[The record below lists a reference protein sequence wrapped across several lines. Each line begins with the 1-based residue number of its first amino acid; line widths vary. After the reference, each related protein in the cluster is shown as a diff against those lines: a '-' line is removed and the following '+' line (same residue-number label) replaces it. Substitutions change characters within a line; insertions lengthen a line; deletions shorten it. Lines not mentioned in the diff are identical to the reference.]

1 MMNYRDAIR
10 KINKLFGFQKFN
22 SYKIKDSDQ
31 ELVLQ
36 NDLALDEPIYVIT
49 DNGQLPARDGEYIL
63 EDTTKIKIQ
72 DGKVQEIKYDMEK
85 KESFVEAALK
95 DGTIV
100 KSNTFD
106 VGEEVKVVSPD
117 GKESPA
123 PDGEHELSLKD
134 SEGKEVLIKIITKDG
149 KIVER
154 ENVELPA
161 AEAKEVEEG
170 MGMVP
175 ELSQGNDIIDS
186 EFKKIMMEKLE
197 GLISKVDSIASD
209 YEDMKKKVSKFSKEP
224 AGEPVRQSKNVI
236 SEYETVKNNHIQ
248 QLINIRANAMNKK

>member
-22 SYKIKDSDQ
+22 SYKLKDSDQ

-36 NDLALDEPIYVIT
+36 NDLAVDEPVYIIT
-49 DNGQLPARDGEYIL
+49 NNGQLPAKDGEYLL
-63 EDTTKIKIQ
+63 EDTTKIKIE

-85 KESFVEAALK
+85 KQSFVEAALK

-134 SEGKEVLIKIITKDG
+134 SEGNEVLIKIITKDG

-154 ENVELPA
+154 ENVELP
-161 AEAKEVEEG
+161 EGEEE

-175 ELSQGNDIIDS
+175 ELSVGNDIIDS
-186 EFKKIMMEKLE
+186 EFKKIMMEKIE
-197 GLISKVDSIASD
+197 GLISKVDSIAAD

-224 AGEPVRQSKNVI
+224 AGEPVRQSKNVV

-248 QLINIRANAMNKK
+248 QLINIRANAMNKNKK

>member
-1 MMNYRDAIR
+1 MISYQDAIR

-22 SYKIKDSDQ
+22 SYKLKDSDQ

-36 NDLALDEPIYVIT
+36 NDLAVDEPVYIIT
-49 DNGQLPARDGEYIL
+49 NNGQLPAKDGEYLL

-134 SEGKEVLIKIITKDG
+134 SEGNEVLIKIITKDG

-154 ENVELPA
+154 ENVELP
-161 AEAKEVEEG
+161 KEEEE
-170 MGMVP
+170 MGMMP
-175 ELSQGNDIIDS
+175 ELSEGNDIIDS
-186 EFKKIMMEKLE
+186 EFKKIMMEKIE
-197 GLISKVDSIASD
+197 GLISKVDSIAAD

-224 AGEPVRQSKNVI
+224 AGEPVRQSKNVV

-248 QLINIRANAMNKK
+248 QLINIRANAMNKNKK

>member
-1 MMNYRDAIR
+1 MNYRDAIR

-22 SYKIKDSDQ
+22 SYKLKDSDQ

-36 NDLALDEPIYVIT
+36 NDLAVDEPVYIIT
-49 DNGQLPARDGEYIL
+49 NNGQLPAKDGEYLL

-117 GKESPA
+117 GSESPA

-134 SEGKEVLIKIITKDG
+134 SEGNEVLIKIITKDG

-154 ENVELPA
+154 ENVELP
-161 AEAKEVEEG
+161 KEEE

-175 ELSQGNDIIDS
+175 DLSEGNDIIDS
-186 EFKKIMMEKLE
+186 EFKKIMMEKIDSLV
-197 GLISKVDSIASD
+197 SKIDSIAAD

>member
-22 SYKIKDSDQ
+22 SYKLKDSDQ

-36 NDLALDEPIYVIT
+36 NDLAVDEPVYIIT
-49 DNGQLPARDGEYIL
+49 NNGQLPAKDGEYLL

-117 GKESPA
+117 GSESPA

-154 ENVELPA
+154 ENVELP
-161 AEAKEVEEG
+161 KEEE

-175 ELSQGNDIIDS
+175 ELSEGNDIIDS
-186 EFKKIMMEKLE
+186 EFKKIMMEKIDSLV
-197 GLISKVDSIASD
+197 SKIDSIAAD

>member
-1 MMNYRDAIR
+1 MNYRDAIR

-22 SYKIKDSDQ
+22 SYKLKDSDQ

-36 NDLALDEPIYVIT
+36 NDLAVDEPVYIIT
-49 DNGQLPARDGEYIL
+49 NNGQLPAKDGEYLL
-63 EDTTKIKIQ
+63 EDTTKIKIE

-134 SEGKEVLIKIITKDG
+134 SEGNEVLIKIITKDG

-154 ENVELPA
+154 ENVELP
-161 AEAKEVEEG
+161 EGEEE

-175 ELSQGNDIIDS
+175 ELSEGNDIIDS
-186 EFKKIMMEKLE
+186 EFKKIMMEKIE
-197 GLISKVDSIASD
+197 GLISKVDSIAAD

-224 AGEPVRQSKNVI
+224 AGEPVRQSKNVV

-248 QLINIRANAMNKK
+248 QLINIRANAMNKNKK

>member
-22 SYKIKDSDQ
+22 SYKLKDSDQ

-36 NDLALDEPIYVIT
+36 NDLAVDEPVYIIT
-49 DNGQLPARDGEYIL
+49 NNGQLPAKDGEYLL

-154 ENVELPA
+154 ENVELP
-161 AEAKEVEEG
+161 KEEE

-175 ELSQGNDIIDS
+175 ELSEGNDIIDS
-186 EFKKIMMEKLE
+186 EFKKIMMEKIDSLV
-197 GLISKVDSIASD
+197 SKIDSIAAD

>member
-1 MMNYRDAIR
+1 MNYRDAIR

-22 SYKIKDSDQ
+22 SYKLKDSDQ

-36 NDLALDEPIYVIT
+36 NDLAVDEPVYIIT
-49 DNGQLPARDGEYIL
+49 NNGQLPAKDGEYLL

-117 GKESPA
+117 GSESPA

-154 ENVELPA
+154 ENVELP
-161 AEAKEVEEG
+161 KEEE

-175 ELSQGNDIIDS
+175 ELSEGNDIIDS
-186 EFKKIMMEKLE
+186 EFKKIMMEKIDSLV
-197 GLISKVDSIASD
+197 SKIDSIAAD

>member
-1 MMNYRDAIR
+1 MNYRDAIR

-22 SYKIKDSDQ
+22 SYKLKDSDQ

-36 NDLALDEPIYVIT
+36 NDLALDEPIYIIT
-49 DNGQLPARDGEYIL
+49 DDGQLPAKDGEYLL

-117 GKESPA
+117 GKEVPA

-154 ENVELPA
+154 ENVELPM
-161 AEAKEVEEG
+161 EEEE

-175 ELSQGNDIIDS
+175 ELSEGNDIIDS
-186 EFKKIMMEKLE
+186 EFKKIMMEKME
-197 GLISKVDSIASD
+197 GLISKIDSIAAD

>member
-1 MMNYRDAIR
+1 MNYRDAIR

-22 SYKIKDSDQ
+22 SYKLKDSDQ

-36 NDLALDEPIYVIT
+36 NDLAVDEPVYIIT
-49 DNGQLPARDGEYIL
+49 NNGQLPAKDGEYLL
-63 EDTTKIKIQ
+63 EDTTKIKIE

-154 ENVELPA
+154 ENVELP
-161 AEAKEVEEG
+161 EGEEE

-175 ELSQGNDIIDS
+175 ELSEGNDIIDS
-186 EFKKIMMEKLE
+186 EFKKIMMEKIE
-197 GLISKVDSIASD
+197 GLISKVDSIAAD

-224 AGEPVRQSKNVI
+224 AGEPVRQSKNVV

-248 QLINIRANAMNKK
+248 QLINIRANAMNKNKK

>member
-1 MMNYRDAIR
+1 MNYRDAIR

-22 SYKIKDSDQ
+22 SYKLKDSDQ

-36 NDLALDEPIYVIT
+36 NDLAVDEPVYIIT
-49 DNGQLPARDGEYIL
+49 NNGQLPAKDGEYLL

-117 GKESPA
+117 GSESPA

-134 SEGKEVLIKIITKDG
+134 SEGNEVLIKIITKDG

-154 ENVELPA
+154 ENVELP
-161 AEAKEVEEG
+161 KEEE

-175 ELSQGNDIIDS
+175 DLSEGNDIIDS

-197 GLISKVDSIASD
+197 GLISKVDSIAAD

-224 AGEPVRQSKNVI
+224 AGEPVRQSKNVV

-248 QLINIRANAMNKK
+248 QLINIRANAMNKNKK

>member
-22 SYKIKDSDQ
+22 SYKLKDSDQ

-36 NDLALDEPIYVIT
+36 NDLALDEPIYIIT
-49 DNGQLPARDGEYIL
+49 DDGQLPAKDGEYLL

-117 GKESPA
+117 GKEVPA

-154 ENVELPA
+154 ENVELPM
-161 AEAKEVEEG
+161 EEEE

-175 ELSQGNDIIDS
+175 ELSEGNDIIDS
-186 EFKKIMMEKLE
+186 EFKKIMMEKME
-197 GLISKVDSIASD
+197 GLISKIDSIAAD

>member
-22 SYKIKDSDQ
+22 SYKLKDSDQ

-36 NDLALDEPIYVIT
+36 NDLAVDEPVYIIT
-49 DNGQLPARDGEYIL
+49 NNGQLPAKDGEYLL

-134 SEGKEVLIKIITKDG
+134 SEGNEVLIKIITKDG

-154 ENVELPA
+154 ENVELP
-161 AEAKEVEEG
+161 EGEEE

-175 ELSQGNDIIDS
+175 ELSEGNDIIDS
-186 EFKKIMMEKLE
+186 EFKKIMMEKIE
-197 GLISKVDSIASD
+197 GLISKVDSIAAD

-224 AGEPVRQSKNVI
+224 AGEPVRQSKNVV

-248 QLINIRANAMNKK
+248 QLINIRANAMNKNKK

>member
-1 MMNYRDAIR
+1 MINYQDAIR

-22 SYKIKDSDQ
+22 SYKLKDSDQ

-36 NDLALDEPIYVIT
+36 NDLAVDEPVYIIT
-49 DNGQLPARDGEYIL
+49 NNGQLPAKDGEYLL

-154 ENVELPA
+154 ENVELPM
-161 AEAKEVEEG
+161 EEE
-170 MGMVP
+170 MGMMP
-175 ELSQGNDIIDS
+175 ELSVGNDIIDS
-186 EFKKIMMEKLE
+186 EFKKIMMEKIE
-197 GLISKVDSIASD
+197 GLISKVDSIAAD

-224 AGEPVRQSKNVI
+224 AGEPVRQSKNVV

-248 QLINIRANAMNKK
+248 QLINIRANAMNKNKK

>member
-22 SYKIKDSDQ
+22 SYKLKDSDQ
-31 ELVLQ
+31 ELVLH
-36 NDLALDEPIYVIT
+36 NDLAIDEPVYIIT
-49 DNGQLPARDGEYIL
+49 NDGHLPAKDGEYLL
-63 EDTTKIKIQ
+63 EDTTKIKIE

-134 SEGKEVLIKIITKDG
+134 SEGKEVLMKIITKDG

-154 ENVELPA
+154 ENVELPM
-161 AEAKEVEEG
+161 EEE

-175 ELSQGNDIIDS
+175 ELSEGNDIIDS
-186 EFKKIMMEKLE
+186 EFKKIMMEKME
-197 GLISKVDSIASD
+197 GLISKIDSIAAD

>member
-1 MMNYRDAIR
+1 MNYRDAIR

-22 SYKIKDSDQ
+22 SYKLKDSDQ

-36 NDLALDEPIYVIT
+36 NSLAIDEPIYIIT
-49 DNGQLPARDGEYIL
+49 DDGQLPAKDGEYLL

-117 GKESPA
+117 GKEVPA

-134 SEGKEVLIKIITKDG
+134 SEGKEVLMKIITKDG

-154 ENVELPA
+154 ENVELPM
-161 AEAKEVEEG
+161 EE
-170 MGMVP
+170 MGMMP
-175 ELSQGNDIIDS
+175 ELSEGNDIIDDD
-186 EFKKIMMEKLE
+186 FKKIMMEKID
-197 GLISKVDSIASD
+197 GLVSKVDSMAAD

-224 AGEPVRQSKNVI
+224 AGEPIKQSKNVI
-236 SEYETVKNNHIQ
+236 ADYESVKNSHIQ

>member
-1 MMNYRDAIR
+1 MNYRDAIR

-22 SYKIKDSDQ
+22 SYKLKDSDQ
-31 ELVLQ
+31 ELVLH
-36 NDLALDEPIYVIT
+36 NDLAVDEPIYIIT

-72 DGKVQEIKYDMEK
+72 DGKVHEIKYDMEK

-117 GKESPA
+117 GKEVPA

-134 SEGKEVLIKIITKDG
+134 SEGKEVLMKIITKDG

-154 ENVELPA
+154 ENVELPM
-161 AEAKEVEEG
+161 EEE
-170 MGMVP
+170 MGMMP
-175 ELSQGNDIIDS
+175 DLSVGNDIIDS

-197 GLISKVDSIASD
+197 SLVSKIDSIAAD

-224 AGEPVRQSKNVI
+224 AGEPVRQSKNVTAD
-236 SEYETVKNNHIQ
+236 YEVVKNNHIQ
-248 QLINIRANAMNKK
+248 QLINIRAKAMNKK

>member
-1 MMNYRDAIR
+1 MNYRDAIR

-22 SYKIKDSDQ
+22 SYKLKDSDQ
-31 ELVLQ
+31 ELVLH
-36 NDLALDEPIYVIT
+36 NDLAVDEPIYIIT
-49 DNGQLPARDGEYIL
+49 DNGQLPARDGEYLL

-72 DGKVQEIKYDMEK
+72 DGKVHEIKYDMEK

-117 GKESPA
+117 GKEVPA

-154 ENVELPA
+154 ENVELPM
-161 AEAKEVEEG
+161 EEE
-170 MGMVP
+170 MGMMP
-175 ELSQGNDIIDS
+175 DLSEGNDIIDS

-197 GLISKVDSIASD
+197 SLVSKVDSIAAD

-224 AGEPVRQSKNVI
+224 AGEPVRQSKNVTAD
-236 SEYETVKNNHIQ
+236 YEVVKNNHIQ